1 MTEPRP
7 SPISLFFHFVATW
20 LRDALRTLRVL
31 WLEVTGGIF
40 IGLALF
46 GVPSAARE
54 WRIYQEGGTWH
65 RLASVVVFLAM
76 MAVFGVYSFWRARR
90 MR

>member
-1 MTEPRP
+1 MT
-7 SPISLFFHFVATW
+7 LFFHFAFQW
-20 LRDALRTLRVL
+20 LRDAMRILRVL

-46 GVPSAARE
+46 GVPSVTRE
-54 WRIYQEGGTWH
+54 WRLYQEGGPWY
-65 RLASVVVFLAM
+65 RLASVLVFLAM
-76 MAVFGVYSFWRARR
+76 MLVFGVYSFWRARR